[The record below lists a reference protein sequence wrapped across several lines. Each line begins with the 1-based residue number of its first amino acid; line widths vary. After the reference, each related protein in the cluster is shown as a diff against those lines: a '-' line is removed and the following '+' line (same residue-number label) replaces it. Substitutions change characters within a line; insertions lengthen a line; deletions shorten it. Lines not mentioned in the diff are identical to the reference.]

1 MDKLARPHTLFTG
14 QREKENERKRGRERK
29 WEGEREKQAEF
40 LCLQGCTQPLHQ
52 SEREREIKRERERER
67 ERCRIWLF
75 LFLKG
80 MTGALAPFSY
90 LVYDNSLKTEH
101 RVT

>member
-1 MDKLARPHTLFTG
+1 MLARVRTP
-14 QREKENERKRGRERK
+14 
-29 WEGEREKQAEF
+29 
-40 LCLQGCTQPLHQ
+40 P
-52 SEREREIKRERERER
+52 SERERER

-90 LVYDNSLKTEH
+90 LVLNNVRFELILNKAGSIY
-101 RVT
+101 